1 MTDMGQ
7 VKITLKKE
15 NKISKIK
22 IGQAMVTCVNCGTV
36 WVFHDPGKNVTY
48 TFECPECGQEITYI
62 GCGPIEGVHYGNIKT
77 RRGIGSFMRKLSRR
91 IKNR

>member
-1 MTDMGQ
+1 MTDMEQ

-15 NKISKIK
+15 NKFSKIK
-22 IGQAMVTCVNCGTV
+22 IGQAMVTCGNCGIV
-36 WVFHDPGKNVTY
+36 WVFNDPGEDATY
-48 TFECPECGQEITYI
+48 TFECPECGQRITYI

-77 RRGIGSFMRKLSRR
+77 WRGIGSFLRKLSRR